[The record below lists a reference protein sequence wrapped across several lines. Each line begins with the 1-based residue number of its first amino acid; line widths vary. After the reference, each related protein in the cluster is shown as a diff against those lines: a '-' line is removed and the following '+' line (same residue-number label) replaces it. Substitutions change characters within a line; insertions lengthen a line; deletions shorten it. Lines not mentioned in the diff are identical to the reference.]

1 MTFSE
6 LQKILED
13 KFGAIKLADIA
24 RELDVTPQ
32 VVSNW
37 KSRDQVPYKY
47 TKFLRKKIK
56 DLNMDS
62 SGADQPQMIIHS
74 VGKESEVEEISIT
87 EVIKMGYETIL
98 NNLKIIIIIPS
109 LIVTLTII
117 QLLFFTIPV
126 YTSVAKIMPSSGTGK
141 SNNQITGLASQ
152 FGLQIGSG
160 KSDIL
165 SGQLYPEIIKSRS
178 LARALLVRKFHTNKH
193 GQARQLIEILNNDDG
208 ESKKDI
214 DFQIKKSILAISKS
228 ISVIESKKSTLL
240 TITVDAFE
248 PQLAAD
254 IASALIEELNTIQ
267 KNFKLSR
274 IKEKRQFIENRLAEV
289 DKDLV
294 NAEEKLKSFREKN
307 RNIRQSPA
315 LTLTKERLFREVQMQ
330 MQIYT
335 TLKSEFELA
344 QIEEVENSDML
355 DVLDPPEAPIV
366 KTSPNRRLRVMIA
379 GFLSLSLGIFIAF
392 IKEWVNKVFNET
404 KLN

>member
-6 LQKILED
+6 LQKVLED

-47 TKFLRKKIK
+47 TKFLRKKI
-56 DLNMDS
+56 DELDRTS

-74 VGKESEVEEISIT
+74 VGKESDVEEIDIT
-87 EVIKMGYETIL
+87 EVIKMAYETII
-98 NNLKIIIIIPS
+98 NNLKLIIIVPS
-109 LIVTLTII
+109 IIVTVTII
-117 QLLFFTIPV
+117 QLLFFTMPV
-126 YTSVAKIMPSSGTGK
+126 YTSIAKIIPSSVASK
-141 SNNQITGLASQ
+141 SSNQITGLASQ

-178 LARALLVRKFHTNKH
+178 LARALLVRKFYTKKF
-193 GQARQLIEILNNDDG
+193 GQDRQLIEILSGDDG
-208 ESKKDI
+208 KSKKDI
-214 DFQIKKSILAISKS
+214 DFEIKKSILAISKS
-228 ISVIESKKSTLL
+228 ISVIESKKSNLL
-240 TITVDAFE
+240 TLSIDAFE

-254 IASALIEELNTIQ
+254 IASALIEELNIIQ

-289 DKDLV
+289 GMDLV

-307 RNIRQSPA
+307 RNINQSPA

-344 QIEEVENSDML
+344 QIEEVENSDMV
-355 DVLDPPEAPIV
+355 DILDPPEAPIV
-366 KTSPNRRLRVMIA
+366 RTSPKRKVRVMVA
-379 GFLSLSLGIFIAF
+379 GFLGLSLGLFIAF
-392 IKEWVNKVFNET
+392 IKDWFQKSFNKA
-404 KLN
+404 